1 MSVSAS
7 SVSTGGNVTYTLT
20 VGNNGPADV
29 AGAMLTDVAPAGV
42 TFGTWTCAVTTPGA
56 GTVTTACGAPAGNG
70 NVNTTVTLNRGG
82 GVTYTIAAS
91 VAANASGTLTNVASV
106 NAPAGITDPVSANN
120 SGAASV
126 NVQVAPPPPPPM
138 ANPQAIPTL
147 SEWALMLLA
156 LMMFGVAGHALRG
169 RVPRR

>member
-1 MSVSAS
+1 VTAAPPPPPIDADLALAMSVSAS

-82 GVTYTIAAS
+82 G
-91 VAANASGTLTNVASV
+91 
-106 NAPAGITDPVSANN
+106 DPWRIRRRSRRSPN
-120 SGAASV
+120 
-126 NVQVAPPPPPPM
+126 
-138 ANPQAIPTL
+138 
-147 SEWALMLLA
+147 
-156 LMMFGVAGHALRG
+156 G
-169 RVPRR
+169 R